1 MSGYDKWYSGYKPE
15 RHGVK
20 WRKPEISELI
30 ARWRKKWSIPQL
42 ALTHK
47 RTEFAIECALEK
59 YTTYIRSIRHKN
71 MAPVNPDLIING
83 KNFTEI
89 FTLASTM
96 LHAKIELDARLEATA
111 LQDISNQVIKNMI
124 FT

>member
-1 MSGYDKWYSGYKPE
+1 VSKYGKQDYDRRPE
-15 RHGVK
+15 RHGVR
-20 WRKPEISELI
+20 WSKPEISELI

-59 YTTYIRSIRHKN
+59 YTTYIRPIWHTN
-71 MAPVNPDLIING
+71 MAPVNLDLIING

-89 FTLASTM
+89 FELATKM
-96 LHAKIELDARLEATA
+96 LHAKIELDARLGVAHGY
-111 LQDISNQVIKNMI
+111 
-124 FT
+124 

>member
-20 WRKPEISELI
+20 WSKSEIGELI
-30 ARWRKKWSIPQL
+30 ARWEKKWSIPQL

-59 YTTYIRSIRHKN
+59 YTTYIRPIRHTN
-71 MAPVNPDLIING
+71 TAPVNTDLIING

-89 FTLASTM
+89 FALAANM
-96 LHAKIELDARLEATA
+96 LHAKIELDAKLDVARESAHGY
-111 LQDISNQVIKNMI
+111 
-124 FT
+124 

>member
-20 WRKPEISELI
+20 WSKSEIGELI
-30 ARWRKKWSIPQL
+30 ARYRRNWNIPQL
-42 ALTHK
+42 AAVHK

-59 YTTYIRSIRHKN
+59 YTTYIRPIWHTN
-71 MAPVNPDLIING
+71 MAPVNLDLIING

-89 FTLASTM
+89 FELATKM
-96 LHAKIELDARLEATA
+96 LHAKIELDARLGVAHGY
-111 LQDISNQVIKNMI
+111 
-124 FT
+124 